1 MIGTLLDGR
10 FRLERKLGSG
20 GMSTVYRAFDETL
33 ERWVAIKVMH
43 RDITSDAAQIERL
56 RRFLSNRTADLS
68 VEIQQRAVEY
78 TNLFGY
84 DQIRRGVL
92 ERMPA
97 PEIREEQRVL
107 GAPTKKRQSKV
118 KAGAY
123 ECGMEPI
130 GDARGR
136 FSVRFYMVAMLFI
149 LFDVEA
155 VFMLPWAV
163 IFRQLHGITGSRLF
177 GFWEMLVYLGFV
189 AVGLFYVWKKGI
201 LDWSNDRAD
210 L

>member
-1 MIGTLLDGR
+1 MNTSHPYVWNYIPLAFQLLIAIGLA
-10 FRLERKLGSG
+10 G
-20 GMSTVYRAFDETL
+20 GMVVGSFF
-33 ERWVAIKVMH
+33 I
-43 RDITSDAAQIERL
+43 
-56 RRFLSNRTADLS
+56 
-68 VEIQQRAVEY
+68 
-78 TNLFGY
+78 G
-84 DQIRRGVL
+84 G
-92 ERMPA
+92 
-97 PEIREEQRVL
+97 
-107 GAPTKKRQSKV
+107 KKKGHV

-123 ECGMEPI
+123 ECGMLPI

-163 IFRQLHGITGSRLF
+163 IFRSLPGITHSRFF

-201 LDWSNDRAD
+201 LDWTNDKAD